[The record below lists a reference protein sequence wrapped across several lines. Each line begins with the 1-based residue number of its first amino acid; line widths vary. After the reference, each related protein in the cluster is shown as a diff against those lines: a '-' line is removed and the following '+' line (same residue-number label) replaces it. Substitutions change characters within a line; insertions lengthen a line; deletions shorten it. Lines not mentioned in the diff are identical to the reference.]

1 MEKDIE
7 SRVKGVTKRSAK
19 ILEENSGIEAPVE
32 SKDIEEYLKLVL
44 KEKEQMLKENNHLSD
59 GKSDR

>member
-7 SRVKGVTKRSAK
+7 SRVKGITKRSAK

-32 SKDIEEYLKLVL
+32 TKDIEEYLKLVL
-44 KEKEQMLKENNHLSD
+44 KEKEKMFKENNHLRD